1 MNHIGRVDKK
11 DVENFTPENQQKKER
26 RTRVHAKTAEVGCV
40 LGAGGGG
47 SGWRRMRADGKGRS
61 EQGRGGRLL
70 LSLAKMEGRTC
81 LACRLGQL
89 AAERHWRSLA
99 PRHALRRAQPCLV
112 AKTFGTLT
120 KNGEV
125 STRLTSPFLAGAEG
139 LGLRSAP
146 VGS

>member
-1 MNHIGRVDKK
+1 
-11 DVENFTPENQQKKER
+11 
-26 RTRVHAKTAEVGCV
+26 
-40 LGAGGGG
+40 
-47 SGWRRMRADGKGRS
+47 MRKIAIKQGK
-61 EQGRGGRLL
+61 GGRLL
-70 LSLAKMEGRTC
+70 HNMAKMEGWTC

-99 PRHALRRAQPCLV
+99 PRHVLRRAQPYPV

-125 STRLTSPFLAGAEG
+125 SARLTSPFLAGAEG